1 MPKPATESLETMM
14 GSHSTF
20 SIGDRTVGDGADV
33 FVIAEVGINHG
44 GDPKLAARLI
54 DEAAQAGASAV
65 KLQTYRAEAFLA
77 RSSAYFDVLEAAEL
91 PEESIR
97 ELMARAAA
105 RGILLFSSV
114 FDESSVEM
122 MAGLGAPAFKIASG
136 DLTHTPLI
144 KRVAS
149 FGRPLILS
157 TGGATIAEI
166 DAAVDAVRSC
176 GASTPFAL
184 LHCVSNYP
192 TTPEQVN
199 LSCIAGM
206 RARYGVP
213 VGFSDHTLGTA
224 VAVAAVALGAS
235 IIEKHFTY
243 DNAAPGPD
251 HALSADSE
259 AMRRM
264 VEGVDQARR
273 AVGRSEKAP
282 IEDPVS
288 IVAIRRSL
296 FAASPIP
303 AGTKIRSDQIAFKRP
318 GTGLPPSA
326 LQKVV
331 GRIALRDIPADTAL
345 TEELLS

>member
-1 MPKPATESLETMM
+1 MTNSY
-14 GSHSTF
+14 SRF
-20 SIGDRTVGDGADV
+20 SIGNQIVGDGADV

-65 KLQTYRAEAFLA
+65 KLQTYRAATFLA
-77 RSSAYFDVLEAAEL
+77 RSSSYFDVLEAAEL
-91 PEESIR
+91 PEDTIR
-97 ELMARAAA
+97 ALMERATA

-114 FDESSVEM
+114 FDDSSAEM
-122 MAGLGAPAFKIASG
+122 MAGLGTPAFKIASG

-144 KRVAS
+144 RRVAG
-149 FGRPLILS
+149 FGRPVILS

-166 DAAVDAVRSC
+166 DAAVEAVRSA

-192 TTPEQVN
+192 TAPEQAN
-199 LSCIAGM
+199 LACLAGM

-243 DNAAPGPD
+243 DNSAPGPD

-264 VEGVDQARR
+264 VEDVGQARR
-273 AVGRSEKAP
+273 AIGRIEKAP
-282 IEDPVS
+282 IEAPPS
-288 IVAIRRSL
+288 IAAIRRSL
-296 FAASPIP
+296 VAASPIA
-303 AGTKIRSDQIAFKRP
+303 AGSRIRADQIAFKRP
-318 GTGLPPSA
+318 GTGLPPSEH
-326 LQKVV
+326 QRVV
-331 GRIALRDIPADTAL
+331 GRIARCDIPADTAL